1 LFKDVANTARCSAI
15 LSDLENP
22 PARLSLR
29 PVKQGL
35 IFDLDGTL
43 VDSLPGIAAS
53 LNHALGTV
61 GLPGHVHADV
71 RRFIGNGSRIL
82 VKRAAPTDTPDSLL
96 DQIENAFK
104 IHYDANWASGTTP
117 YAGIP
122 AVLKTLHERGYPL
135 AILSNK
141 PHPFTADIART
152 VFPDIPFDVVCGQRN
167 GIPHKPDPTGARGI
181 IEAFS
186 LPAEACV
193 LIGDSTIDLETS
205 RNAGIGSVA
214 VTWGYHDRAPLLEG
228 KPDQLIDTPE
238 ELGKLFPSEPR
249 L

>member
-1 LFKDVANTARCSAI
+1 M
-15 LSDLENP
+15 
-22 PARLSLR
+22 
-29 PVKQGL
+29 KQGL

-43 VDSLPGIAAS
+43 VDSLPGIAAA

-61 GLPGHVHADV
+61 GLPGHDQLAV

-82 VKRAAPTDTPDSLL
+82 IKRAAPADSPESLL
-96 DQIENAFK
+96 DEIEAAFK
-104 IHYDANWASGTTP
+104 AHYDAKWSHGTTP
-117 YAGIP
+117 YPGIP
-122 AVLKTLHERGYPL
+122 EMLETLHSRGYPL

-141 PHPFTADIART
+141 PHPFTEAIART
-152 VFPDIPFDVVCGQRN
+152 VFPGIPFDVVCGQKN
-167 GIPHKPDPTGARGI
+167 GIPHKPDPSGAHTI
-181 IEAFS
+181 VQAFD

-228 KPDQLIDTPE
+228 KPGHVVDTPA
-238 ELGKLFPSEPR
+238 ELGELFP
-249 L
+249 